1 MIAKQLPQFLALLLI
16 IIVFSSCH
24 SLRSLTSR
32 DGSGTAKATKKKAA
46 RDLKFLEHIEMQPG
60 AVVTSKHKT
69 SGLKKP
75 LAAYHYNDMQNTNM
89 EEVNWLQFKYAIISD
104 AEVETFNN
112 IPLLKKIDEWWGTK
126 YCMGGE
132 SKSCIDC
139 SGFSSTIFKDVYNM
153 MLPRTAQDQ
162 YNSCDKVVVEDLKE
176 GDLVFFKTYS
186 RGVSHVGIYIA
197 NNKFVHAS
205 SSEGV
210 TISDLNDAYWQ
221 PRYIGAGRVRRS

>member
-1 MIAKQLPQFLALLLI
+1 MIAKLLPQFLALFLLV
-16 IIVFSSCH
+16 IVFSSCH
-24 SLRSLTSR
+24 SLRSLTSK
-32 DGSGTAKATKKKAA
+32 DGSGAAKSTKKKSSK
-46 RDLKFLEHIEMQPG
+46 DLKFLEHIEMQPG
-60 AVVTSKHKT
+60 VVVTSKHKT
-69 SGLKKP
+69 SGLKKS
-75 LAAYHYNDMQNTNM
+75 LAAYHYSDAQSTNM

-112 IPLLKKIDEWWGTK
+112 IPLLKKIDEWWGTR

-139 SGFSSTIFKDVYNM
+139 SAFSGTIFKDVYNM

-210 TISDLNDAYWQ
+210 TISDLNDPYWQ
-221 PRYIGAGRVRRS
+221 PRYIGAGRVRKG

>member
-1 MIAKQLPQFLALLLI
+1 
-16 IIVFSSCH
+16 
-24 SLRSLTSR
+24 
-32 DGSGTAKATKKKAA
+32 
-46 RDLKFLEHIEMQPG
+46 
-60 AVVTSKHKT
+60 
-69 SGLKKP
+69 
-75 LAAYHYNDMQNTNM
+75 
-89 EEVNWLQFKYAIISD
+89 
-104 AEVETFNN
+104 
-112 IPLLKKIDEWWGTK
+112 
-126 YCMGGE
+126 
-132 SKSCIDC
+132 
-139 SGFSSTIFKDVYNM
+139 M